1 MSELKSCI
9 IYGINVVN
17 EKGDLSYD
25 AANIISSIADKYD
38 GVEARWA
45 GRNGQEPSYVV
56 IGIVLEDYT
65 ENDSCVVLEELLQK
79 EKVAERTFPILPILR
94 DVENLYKEHDCLK
107 NVDYD
112 NIPYT
117 MIIHTED

>member
-56 IGIVLEDYT
+56 IGIVSL
-65 ENDSCVVLEELLQK
+65 
-79 EKVAERTFPILPILR
+79 
-94 DVENLYKEHDCLK
+94 
-107 NVDYD
+107 
-112 NIPYT
+112 
-117 MIIHTED
+117 